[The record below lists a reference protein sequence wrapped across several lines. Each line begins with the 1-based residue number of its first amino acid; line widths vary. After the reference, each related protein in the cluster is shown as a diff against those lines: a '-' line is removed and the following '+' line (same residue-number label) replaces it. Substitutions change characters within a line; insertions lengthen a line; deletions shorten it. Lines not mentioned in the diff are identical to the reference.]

1 MIYKL
6 AELLDS
12 IRYEDLP
19 QATIH
24 KTKVAIQNYVGG
36 SLPGKG
42 EALTLAEKDMWDSFG
57 STGPCSVLGMS
68 GSYSVI
74 AAAAINAAMGEIY
87 LSEDM
92 HNPTSSHPGMLV
104 IPVAM
109 AYGESVGA
117 SGKRVIEAIVAG
129 YEAMGRIG
137 AALLCPDFA
146 NNGLRPAS
154 TIAPFGGAVAAMK
167 VLGAS
172 ADQIAKAMTIAG
184 NTAAGVMEF
193 VNAGTA
199 DICMQ
204 NCFAAKSSVMAAELA
219 RRDILASPTILE
231 GRFGLGWGLTDGV
244 CDWDKMFA
252 PRPGG
257 GHVIDETVVKAFP
270 GGGYV
275 QCSALAITHFL
286 ENQPIDP
293 ENVENIEIG
302 VTHAS
307 KVWPG
312 VDNQGPFNGTIS
324 AMMSHQ
330 YMVAAAILKGRID
343 VDAVRDFADPVTAE
357 LTKKIRVVEDAEI
370 DRAYP
375 AKSGCRIRVFLK
387 NGQVLEHFEDHV
399 EYLDDNGV
407 KERLAS
413 NAAGIYP
420 ESQIQQIIQLIENF
434 DELGSVNIFTKLL
447 RP

>member
-6 AELLDS
+6 AALLDS
-12 IRYEDLP
+12 IRYENLP

-24 KTKVAIQNYVGG
+24 KTKIAIRNYVGG
-36 SLPGKG
+36 SLPGRDA
-42 EALTLAEKDMWDSFG
+42 ELTLAEKDMWDSFG
-57 STGPCSVLGMS
+57 SSGSCSVLGMS

-92 HNPTSSHPGMLV
+92 HNQTSSHPGMLV

-109 AYGESVGA
+109 AYGESVKA
-117 SGKRVIEAIVAG
+117 DGKRVIEAIVAG

-137 AALLCPDFA
+137 AALLGPDFA
-146 NNGLRPAS
+146 DNGLRPAS

-172 ADQIAKAMTIAG
+172 ADQLAKAMTIAG

-231 GRFGLGWGLTDGV
+231 GRFGLGWGLTDGE
-244 CDWDKMFA
+244 CDWDKLFT
-252 PRPGG
+252 PRPGNG
-257 GHVIDETVVKAFP
+257 YVMDETVVKAFP
-270 GGGYV
+270 GCGYI
-275 QCSALAITHFL
+275 QCSALAITRFL
-286 ENQPIDP
+286 EQHQVDAA
-293 ENVENIEIG
+293 NIERIEAG

-312 VDNQGPFNGTIS
+312 VDNKGPFRGTIS

-330 YMVAAAILKGRID
+330 FMIASAILKGKIT
-343 VDAVRDFADPVTAE
+343 VDTVRGFADPEIAA
-357 LTKKIRVVEDAEI
+357 LAQRIDVVEDAEI
-370 DRAYP
+370 DKAYP
-375 AKSGCRIRVFLK
+375 AKSGCRIRIFLK
-387 NGQVLEHFEDHV
+387 DGSILEHLEDHV
-399 EYLDDNGV
+399 EYLDDAGV
-407 KERLAS
+407 TERLTA
-413 NAAGIYP
+413 NAAGVYA
-420 ESQIQQIIQLIENF
+420 STQIDEILRWTEAFDQLEDVNTF
-434 DELGSVNIFTKLL
+434 TELLKH
-447 RP
+447 